1 MGKPI
6 VPRRAPAA
14 KGSGS
19 LIPTGPKGL
28 TLADVTISHV
38 FRGDKEVTLSGGEIA
53 AILKGTQHLHAP
65 DEKSE
70 FVNAYAMYFEIVGIA
85 ETLDLIAE
93 PDDGQ
98 ITRPLHYLADQLKRI
113 ANRVCALDPGS
124 GAHRAAASFR
134 VEVAR

>member
-1 MGKPI
+1 MGTRKI
-6 VPRRAPAA
+6 VPLRPAR
-14 KGSGS
+14 KEGSTDT
-19 LIPTGPKGL
+19 PRPL

-38 FRGDKEVTLSGGEIA
+38 FRDNKEVTLSGPEIA
-53 AILKGTQHLHAP
+53 AILEGTQHLHASE
-65 DEKSE
+65 EKSE

-113 ANRVCALDPGS
+113 ANRVCALDPGN
-124 GAHRAAASFR
+124 HRDAASFR
-134 VEVAR
+134 VEVTR

>member
-1 MGKPI
+1 MSTKKI
-6 VPRRAPAA
+6 VPLRPRQ
-14 KGSGS
+14 KEGS
-19 LIPTGPKGL
+19 TDTPKSL

-38 FRGDKEVTLSGGEIA
+38 FRENEVVTLSGAEIA
-53 AILKGTQHLHAP
+53 AILEGTQHLHAP
-65 DEKSE
+65 DEKSD

-93 PDDGQ
+93 PEDGQ

-113 ANRVCALDPGS
+113 ANRVCALAP

-134 VEVAR
+134 VEVTK